1 MVRSARLAP
10 CPRTPNCVS
19 SRAERASQRVAPI
32 AFQGSGERAMH
43 RLRTVLESLPRVEI
57 LESDP
62 TYIRAAFSSRVFRF
76 VDDLELLVSEA
87 EGVVHVRS
95 ASRLGHW
102 DWGANRRR
110 VETLRRH
117 FNALASRD

>member
-1 MVRSARLAP
+1 MARASRLAP

-19 SRAERASQRVAPI
+19 SQAERAAQRVAPI
-32 AFQGSGERAMH
+32 AFQGSGERAMQD
-43 RLRTVLESLPRVEI
+43 LRRVLESLPRVEI

-62 TYIRAAFSSRVFRF
+62 TYIRAAFSSPVFRF

-110 VETLRRH
+110 VETLRRR
-117 FNALASRD
+117 FKALVRRD